1 MAEIAGSIPRGRR
14 SVNEPGDPVSY
25 GGAVGKDERN
35 LAMLAHL
42 SAFAGLIFPAGGN
55 VIAPLIVWLTQREKS
70 AFVADQSLEALNFNI
85 TVLLAEIVCGFLLI
99 VGIGVLLGLL
109 LGVVWLIGTIL
120 AAVRAS
126 EGQRFRHRFT
136 LRLVH

>member
-1 MAEIAGSIPRGRR
+1 MSESGQSA
-14 SVNEPGDPVSY
+14 SY
-25 GGAVGKDERN
+25 GGAVSKDERN
-35 LAMLAHL
+35 LAMIAHL

-85 TVLLAEIVCGFLLI
+85 TVFIAEVACGVLFI
-99 VGIGVLLGLL
+99 VGIGILLGIA
-109 LGVVWLIGTIL
+109 LGIAWLVGTIL
-120 AAVRAS
+120 GAVKAS

>member
-1 MAEIAGSIPRGRR
+1 MGESG
-14 SVNEPGDPVSY
+14 EPASY
-25 GGAVGKDERN
+25 GGAVSKDERN
-35 LAMLAHL
+35 LAMFAHL

-85 TVLLAEIVCGFLLI
+85 TVLIAEIACGILFV
-99 VGIGVLLGLL
+99 VGIGVLLAII
-109 LGVVWLIGTIL
+109 LGVAWLIGTIL
-120 AAVRAS
+120 GAVKAS
-126 EGQRFRHRFT
+126 EGQRYRHRFT

>member
-1 MAEIAGSIPRGRR
+1 MSEAG
-14 SVNEPGDPVSY
+14 EPAGH
-25 GGAVGKDERN
+25 GGTATKDERN
-35 LAMLAHL
+35 LAMFAHL
-42 SAFAGLIFPAGGN
+42 SAFAGLLFPAGGN

-85 TVLLAEIVCGFLLI
+85 TVLLAEIVCAFLLI
-99 VGIGVLLGLL
+99 VGIGVLLGLI
-109 LGVVWLIGTIL
+109 LGAVWLIGTIL
-120 AAVRAS
+120 GAIRAS

>member
-1 MAEIAGSIPRGRR
+1 MSESG
-14 SVNEPGDPVSY
+14 ESY
-25 GGAVGKDERN
+25 GSAVSRDERN
-35 LAMLAHL
+35 LGMFAHL

-85 TVLLAEIVCGFLLI
+85 TVFLAEIACGILI
-99 VGIGVLLGLL
+99 FVGIGILLGIV
-109 LGVVWLIGTIL
+109 LGIGWLVGTIL
-120 AAVRAS
+120 GAVKAS

>member
-1 MAEIAGSIPRGRR
+1 M
-14 SVNEPGDPVSY
+14 NESGERPDY
-25 GGAVGKDERN
+25 GNAATKDERN
-35 LAMLAHL
+35 LAMFAHL

-70 AFVADQSLEALNFNI
+70 EFVADQSLEALNFNI
-85 TVLLAEIVCGFLLI
+85 TVFLAEIVCGVLFI
-99 VGIGVLLGLL
+99 VGIGVILGLV
-109 LGVVWLIGTIL
+109 LGIVWLIGTIL
-120 AAVRAS
+120 GAIKAS

>member
-1 MAEIAGSIPRGRR
+1 MSEAG
-14 SVNEPGDPVSY
+14 EPAGQ
-25 GGAVGKDERN
+25 GGAATKDERN
-35 LAMLAHL
+35 LAMFAHL
-42 SAFAGLIFPAGGN
+42 SAFAGLLFPAGGN

-85 TVLLAEIVCGFLLI
+85 TVLLAEIVCAFLFI
-99 VGIGVLLGLL
+99 VGIGVLLGLI
-109 LGVVWLIGTIL
+109 LGAVWLIGTIL
-120 AAVRAS
+120 GAIRAS

>member
-1 MAEIAGSIPRGRR
+1 MIESG
-14 SVNEPGDPVSY
+14 EPASY
-25 GGAVGKDERN
+25 GAAVSKDERN
-35 LAMLAHL
+35 LAMFAHL

-85 TVLLAEIVCGFLLI
+85 TVLIAEVACGILFV
-99 VGIGVLLGLL
+99 VGIGILLGIL
-109 LGVVWLIGTIL
+109 LGIGWLIGTIL
-120 AAVRAS
+120 GAVKAS

>member
-1 MAEIAGSIPRGRR
+1 MSESGQPAGYG
-14 SVNEPGDPVSY
+14 VS
-25 GGAVGKDERN
+25 KDERN
-35 LAMLAHL
+35 MAMFAHL

-85 TVLLAEIVCGFLLI
+85 TVLLAGIVCGILMYVLI
-99 VGIGVLLGLL
+99 GIALSAVLFIGW
-109 LGVVWLIGTIL
+109 VIGTIL
-120 AAVRAS
+120 GAVKAS
-126 EGQRFRHRFT
+126 EGHRFRHRFT